1 MDERFLILAVD
12 DNEGNRFLLKELLSR
27 MPEVQVIEATSGS
40 EALQLTVDYNFN
52 LILLD
57 VQMPGMDGYETAQHL
72 QMTSRTRDIPIIFL
86 TAVFKSEEF
95 IKRGYAVG
103 AVDYLTKP
111 LDDNIL
117 LNRIRHYQHLK
128 ERENRLLTA
137 MTQMRSMQ
145 DNLLQS
151 EKLSALGAMVA
162 GVSHEL
168 NTPLGNTKLA
178 LSTLLDRIN
187 DVNKLYLS
195 GSLKRSNIEEFI
207 KESQDIA
214 TLASRSV
221 ERALNLVVTFK
232 QVAIDQTSE
241 RQRLFDLA
249 TIIRE
254 TITSLSPSYKHDP
267 WQFVIDIPDGIQMD
281 SFPGPLEQIIINMVQ
296 NSIRHGFDGRDH
308 GCITIRASVEESG
321 TDYRANSAIITFSDD
336 GAGIAPGNLEKI
348 FEPFFTTR
356 LGRGGSGIGLNIT
369 RRIATTIL
377 GGTIDVQS
385 ELGVGTSFTLKIPC
399 KMKSAN
405 GLG

>member
-1 MDERFLILAVD
+1 MDDRFLILAVD
-12 DNEGNRFLLKELLSR
+12 DNEGNRFFLKDLLSR
-27 MPEVQVIEATSGS
+27 IPDVEVVEAASGS
-40 EALQLTVDYNFN
+40 EALLETLKYNFN

-72 QMTSRTRDIPIIFL
+72 QMTTRTRDIPIIFL

-117 LNRIRHYQHLK
+117 LNRIRHYQHLN
-128 ERENRLLTA
+128 EREIRLMAA
-137 MTQMRSMQ
+137 MAQMRSMQ
-145 DNLLQS
+145 DNLQQS

-178 LSTLLDRIN
+178 LSTLLDRISE
-187 DVNKLYLS
+187 VNKLYSS
-195 GSLKRSNIEEFI
+195 GSLKRSNIEEFLE
-207 KESQDIA
+207 ESLDIA
-214 TLASRSV
+214 TLANRSV
-221 ERALNLVVTFK
+221 DRALNLVVTFK

-249 TIIRE
+249 TIISE
-254 TITSLSPSYKHDP
+254 TITSLSPSYKHEP
-267 WQFVIDIPDGIQMD
+267 WKFVIEIPDAIQMD
-281 SFPGPLEQIIINMVQ
+281 SYPGPLEQIIINLVQ

-308 GCITIRASVEESG
+308 GTISIRAVVEEESPENKIRSV
-321 TDYRANSAIITFSDD
+321 TITFTDD
-336 GAGIAPGNLEKI
+336 GIGIAPGNLEKI

-356 LGRGGSGIGLNIT
+356 LGRGGSGIGLSIT
-369 RRIATTIL
+369 RRIATTLLAGAIS
-377 GGTIDVQS
+377 VKS
-385 ELGVGTSFTLKIPC
+385 ELGIGTSFTLKIPC
-399 KMKSAN
+399 NVGPAS
-405 GLG
+405 

>member
-12 DNEGNRFLLKELLSR
+12 DNEGNRFLLKDLLSR
-27 MPEVQVIEATSGS
+27 IPDVLVIEATSGS
-40 EALQLTVDYNFN
+40 EALLLTVEYNFN

-57 VQMPGMDGYETAQHL
+57 VQMPGMDGYETAEHL
-72 QMTSRTRDIPIIFL
+72 QMTTRTRDIPIIFL

-128 ERENRLLTA
+128 EREIRLMSA

-187 DVNKLYLS
+187 EVNKLYLS

-207 KESQDIA
+207 KESLDIA
-214 TLASRSV
+214 TLANRSV
-221 ERALNLVVTFK
+221 DRALNLVVTFK

-267 WQFVIDIPDGIQMD
+267 WKFNIDVPDGIQMD
-281 SFPGPLEQIIINMVQ
+281 SYPGPLEQIIINLVQ
-296 NSIRHGFDGRDH
+296 NSIRHGFDGREH
-308 GCITIRASVEESG
+308 GCITIRAVIEEELTDLKNRSV
-321 TDYRANSAIITFSDD
+321 IITFTDD
-336 GAGIAPGNLEKI
+336 GAGIAPANLEKI

-369 RRIATTIL
+369 RRIATTLL
-377 GGTIDVQS
+377 GGTIEVKS
-385 ELGVGTSFTLKIPC
+385 ELGIGTCFTLKIPC
-399 KMKSAN
+399 KVRPIN
-405 GLG
+405 

>member
-12 DNEGNRFLLKELLSR
+12 DNEGNRFLLKDLLSR
-27 MPEVQVIEATSGS
+27 IPDVLVIEATSGS
-40 EALQLTVDYNFN
+40 EALLLTVEYNFN

-57 VQMPGMDGYETAQHL
+57 VQMPGMDGYETAEHL
-72 QMTSRTRDIPIIFL
+72 QMTTRTRDIPIIFL

-128 ERENRLLTA
+128 ERELRLMTA

-187 DVNKLYLS
+187 EVNKLYLS

-207 KESQDIA
+207 KESLDIA
-214 TLASRSV
+214 TLANRSV
-221 ERALNLVVTFK
+221 DRALNLVVTFK

-249 TIIRE
+249 TVIRE
-254 TITSLSPSYKHDP
+254 TITSLSPSFKHDP
-267 WQFVIDIPDGIQMD
+267 WKFNIDIPDGIQMD
-281 SFPGPLEQIIINMVQ
+281 SYPGPLEQIIINLVQ
-296 NSIRHGFDGRDH
+296 NSIRHGFDGREQ
-308 GCITIRASVEESG
+308 GCITIRAVIEEELADRKNRSV
-321 TDYRANSAIITFSDD
+321 IITFTDD
-336 GAGIAPGNLEKI
+336 GAGIAPANMEKI

-369 RRIATTIL
+369 RRIATTLL
-377 GGTIDVQS
+377 GGTIEVKS
-385 ELGVGTSFTLKIPC
+385 ELGIGTSFTLKIPC
-399 KMKSAN
+399 KVRPIN
-405 GLG
+405 

>member
-12 DNEGNRFLLKELLSR
+12 DNESNRFLLKDLLSR
-27 MPEVQVIEATSGS
+27 IPDVEVIEATSGS
-40 EALQLTVDYNFN
+40 QALMLTVEYDFN

-128 ERENRLLTA
+128 EREVRLLIA
-137 MTQMRSMQ
+137 MNQMRSMQ

-187 DVNKLYLS
+187 EVNKLYIAS
-195 GSLKRSNIEEFI
+195 TLKRSNIEDFI
-207 KESQDIA
+207 KESLDIV

-241 RQRLFDLA
+241 RKRLFDLA

-254 TITSLSPSYKHDP
+254 TITSLSPSFKHDP
-267 WQFVIDIPDGIQMD
+267 WLFELDVPDGIQMD
-281 SFPGPLEQIIINMVQ
+281 SFPGPLEQIIINLVQ

-308 GCITIRASVEESG
+308 GKITIRATVDEAG
-321 TDYRANSAIITFSDD
+321 FDGKPKTVTITFSDD
-336 GAGIAPGNLEKI
+336 GAGIAPTNLDKI

-356 LGRGGSGIGLNIT
+356 LGRGGSGLGLNIT
-369 RRIATTIL
+369 HRIATTIL
-377 GGTIDVQS
+377 GGSIEVKS
-385 ELGVGTSFTLKIPC
+385 ELNVGTTFSLRIPC
-399 KMKSAN
+399 RVRSA
-405 GLG
+405 G

>member
-12 DNEGNRFLLKELLSR
+12 DNESNRFLLKDLLAR
-27 MPEVQVIEATSGS
+27 LPDVEVVEATSGS
-40 EALQLTVDYNFN
+40 QALMLTVEYDFD

-128 ERENRLLTA
+128 EREIRLLAA
-137 MTQMRSMQ
+137 MNQMRSMQ

-187 DVNKLYLS
+187 EVNKLYLTA
-195 GSLKRSNIEEFI
+195 SLKRSNIEDFI
-207 KESQDIA
+207 KESLDIV

-221 ERALNLVVTFK
+221 DRALNLVVTFK

-241 RQRLFDLA
+241 RKRLFDLA

-254 TITSLSPSYKHDP
+254 TITSLSPSFKHEP
-267 WQFVIDIPDGIQMD
+267 WTFEIDIPEGIQMD
-281 SFPGPLEQIIINMVQ
+281 SFPGPLEQIIINLVQ

-308 GCITIRASVEESG
+308 GNIKICANVDEASFDGKPKTV
-321 TDYRANSAIITFSDD
+321 TITFSDD
-336 GAGIAPGNLEKI
+336 GAGIAPGNLDKV

-356 LGRGGSGIGLNIT
+356 LGRGGSGLGLNIT
-369 RRIATTIL
+369 HRIATTIL
-377 GGTIDVQS
+377 GGSIEVAS
-385 ELGVGTSFTLKIPC
+385 EPGVGTTFSLRIPC
-399 KMKSAN
+399 RVRSA
-405 GLG
+405 G

>member
-1 MDERFLILAVD
+1 MDERFLILVVD
-12 DNEGNRFLLKELLSR
+12 DNEGNRFLLKDLLSR
-27 MPEVQVIEATSGS
+27 MPDVEVIEATSGS
-40 EALQLTVDYNFN
+40 SALQLTVEYSFN

-57 VQMPGMDGYETAQHL
+57 VQMPGMDGYETAKHL
-72 QMTSRTRDIPIIFL
+72 QMTTRTREIPIIFL

-117 LNRIRHYQHLK
+117 LNRIRHYQHLR
-128 ERENRLLTA
+128 ERESRLMSA

-178 LSTLLDRIN
+178 LSTLLDRIAE
-187 DVNKLYLS
+187 VNKLYLS

-207 KESQDIA
+207 KESLDIA
-214 TLASRSV
+214 TLANRSV
-221 ERALNLVVTFK
+221 DRALNLVVTFK

-249 TIIRE
+249 TVIRE

-267 WQFVIDIPDGIQMD
+267 WKFEIDIPDGIQMD
-281 SFPGPLEQIIINMVQ
+281 SYPGPLEQIVINLVQ

-308 GCITIRASVEESG
+308 GVITIRAVVEEELRGRKS
-321 TDYRANSAIITFSDD
+321 RSVIITFSDD
-336 GAGIAPGNLEKI
+336 GAGIPPGNLDKI

-356 LGRGGSGIGLNIT
+356 LGRGGSGIGLSIT
-369 RRIATTIL
+369 HRIATSLL
-377 GGTIDVQS
+377 GGSIEVKS
-385 ELGVGTSFTLKIPC
+385 ELGVGTNFILKIPC
-399 KMKSAN
+399 KVKPAI
-405 GLG
+405 

>member
-1 MDERFLILAVD
+1 MDERFLILVVD
-12 DNEGNRFLLKELLSR
+12 DNEGNRFLLKDLLSR
-27 MPEVQVIEATSGS
+27 IPDVQVIEATSGS
-40 EALQLTVDYNFN
+40 EALQRTVEYNFN

-72 QMTSRTRDIPIIFL
+72 QMTTRTRDIPIIFL
-86 TAVFKSEEF
+86 TAVFKSEDF

-128 ERENRLLTA
+128 EREVRLIAA

-151 EKLSALGAMVA
+151 EKLSSLGAMVA

-187 DVNKLYLS
+187 EINKMYQN
-195 GSLKRSNIEEFI
+195 GVLKRSNIEEFI
-207 KESQDIA
+207 RESLDIA
-214 TLASRSV
+214 TLANRSV
-221 ERALNLVVTFK
+221 DRALNLVITFK

-241 RQRLFDLA
+241 RQRQFDLA

-254 TITSLSPSYKHDP
+254 TITSLSPSYKHEP
-267 WQFVIDIPDGIQMD
+267 WKFIIEVPEGIQMD
-281 SFPGPLEQIIINMVQ
+281 SYPGPLEQIIINLVQ

-308 GCITIRASVEESG
+308 GSITIRATLNEPEHRDKSV
-321 TDYRANSAIITFSDD
+321 TINFIDD
-336 GAGIAPGNLEKI
+336 GAGIAPGNLEKV

-369 RRIATTIL
+369 KRIATSVL
-377 GGTIDVQS
+377 GGTIEARS
-385 ELGVGTSFTLKIPC
+385 EAGIGTCFTLRIPC
-399 KMKSAN
+399 KVRPESQA
-405 GLG
+405 

>member
-1 MDERFLILAVD
+1 
-12 DNEGNRFLLKELLSR
+12 
-27 MPEVQVIEATSGS
+27 
-40 EALQLTVDYNFN
+40 
-52 LILLD
+52 
-57 VQMPGMDGYETAQHL
+57 MPGMDGYETAEHL
-72 QMTSRTRDIPIIFL
+72 QMTTRTRDIPIIFL

-128 ERENRLLTA
+128 ERELRLMTA

-187 DVNKLYLS
+187 EVNKLYLS

-207 KESQDIA
+207 KESLDIA
-214 TLASRSV
+214 TLANRSV
-221 ERALNLVVTFK
+221 DRALNLVVTFK

-249 TIIRE
+249 TVIRE
-254 TITSLSPSYKHDP
+254 TITSLSPSFKHDP
-267 WQFVIDIPDGIQMD
+267 WKFNIDIPDGIQMD
-281 SFPGPLEQIIINMVQ
+281 SYPGPLEQIIINLVQ
-296 NSIRHGFDGRDH
+296 NSIRHGFDGREQ
-308 GCITIRASVEESG
+308 GCITIRAVIEEELADRKNRSV
-321 TDYRANSAIITFSDD
+321 IITFTDD
-336 GAGIAPGNLEKI
+336 GAGIAPANMEKI

-369 RRIATTIL
+369 RRIATTLL
-377 GGTIDVQS
+377 GGTIEVKS
-385 ELGVGTSFTLKIPC
+385 ELGIGTSFTLKIPC
-399 KMKSAN
+399 KVRPIN
-405 GLG
+405 

>member
-40 EALQLTVDYNFN
+40 EALQLTVEYNFN

-128 ERENRLLTA
+128 ERENRLLSA

-249 TIIRE
+249 TVIRE

-267 WQFVIDIPDGIQMD
+267 WQFIIDIPDGIQMD
-281 SFPGPLEQIIINMVQ
+281 SFPGPLEQIIINLMQ

-308 GCITIRASVEESG
+308 GCITIRAVVEEPG
-321 TDYRANSAIITFSDD
+321 AENKIRSAIITFTDD
-336 GAGIAPGNLEKI
+336 GAGIAANNLEKI
-348 FEPFFTTR
+348 FDIF
-356 LGRGGSGIGLNIT
+356 
-369 RRIATTIL
+369 
-377 GGTIDVQS
+377 
-385 ELGVGTSFTLKIPC
+385 C
-399 KMKSAN
+399 
-405 GLG
+405 

>member
-1 MDERFLILAVD
+1 MDERFLILVVD
-12 DNEGNRFLLKELLSR
+12 DNEGNRFLLKDLLSR
-27 MPEVQVIEATSGS
+27 MPDVEVIEATSGS
-40 EALQLTVDYNFN
+40 SALQLTVEYSFN

-57 VQMPGMDGYETAQHL
+57 VQMPGMDGYETAKHL
-72 QMTSRTRDIPIIFL
+72 QMTTRTREIPIIFL
-86 TAVFKSEEF
+86 TAVFKYEEF

-117 LNRIRHYQHLK
+117 LNRIRHYQHLR
-128 ERENRLLTA
+128 ERESRLMSA

-178 LSTLLDRIN
+178 LSTLLDRIAE
-187 DVNKLYLS
+187 VNKLYLS

-207 KESQDIA
+207 KESLDIA
-214 TLASRSV
+214 TLANRSV
-221 ERALNLVVTFK
+221 DRALNLVVTFK

-249 TIIRE
+249 TVIRE

-267 WQFVIDIPDGIQMD
+267 WKFEIDIPDGIQMD
-281 SFPGPLEQIIINMVQ
+281 SYPGPLEQIVINLVQ

-308 GCITIRASVEESG
+308 GVITIRAVVEEELRGRKS
-321 TDYRANSAIITFSDD
+321 RSVIITFSDD
-336 GAGIAPGNLEKI
+336 GAGIPPGNLDKI

-356 LGRGGSGIGLNIT
+356 LGRGGSGIGLSIT
-369 RRIATTIL
+369 HRIATSLL
-377 GGTIDVQS
+377 GGSIEVKS
-385 ELGVGTSFTLKIPC
+385 ELGVGTNFILKIPC
-399 KMKSAN
+399 KVKPAI
-405 GLG
+405 

>member
-12 DNEGNRFLLKELLSR
+12 DNEGNRFLLKDLLSR
-27 MPEVQVIEATSGS
+27 IPDVQVMEASSGS
-40 EALQLTVDYNFN
+40 AALLLTVEHSFN

-137 MTQMRSMQ
+137 MTQMRNMQ

-187 DVNKLYLS
+187 EVNKLYLA
-195 GSLKRSNIEEFI
+195 GTLKRSNIEDFI
-207 KESQDIA
+207 KESLDIT
-214 TLASRSV
+214 TLATRSV
-221 ERALNLVVTFK
+221 DRALNLVITFK

-241 RQRLFDLA
+241 QQRIFDLA

-254 TITSLSPSYKHDP
+254 TITSLSPSYKHEP
-267 WQFVIDIPDGIQMD
+267 WEFVIDVPEGIQMD
-281 SFPGPLEQIIINMVQ
+281 SYPGPLEQIIINMVQ
-296 NSIRHGFDGRDH
+296 NSIRHGFDGRNH
-308 GCITIRASVEESG
+308 GCITIRAIIDETSFDGRAKSVTISF
-321 TDYRANSAIITFSDD
+321 TDD
-336 GAGIAPGNLEKI
+336 GAGIPPKNLQKI

-369 RRIATTIL
+369 RRIATTVL
-377 GGTIDVQS
+377 SGTIEVKS
-385 ELGVGTSFTLKIPC
+385 ELDIGTTFILKIPC
-399 KMKSAN
+399 KVR
-405 GLG
+405 